1 MMDQYRRAGTEEQER
16 RSAVTEVIATVGDA
30 SYDFGGSPSG
40 GYMTTRTHCRFL
52 DVQVFL
58 NLLLIVFLI
67 AGTNGAVAET
77 STHAGHVN
85 GTAKPV
91 DVVRD
96 PTDVPPA
103 VGDRKPTVVHVTLAA
118 EEVVGTL
125 DPSAGTTYRYWTF
138 NGKVPGPMIR
148 VRQGDTV
155 EVTLRNDASSHMAHS
170 VDFHAALG
178 PGGGAAFTQ
187 TIPGQSKTFT
197 FQATTAGLFVY
208 HCGTPMIAEH
218 IANGMYGLILVEPE
232 GGLPPAD
239 REYYVMQGEI
249 YTTAAKGKTGMQ
261 QFSDA
266 KLMDESPEYFVFNGA
281 VDALTKTHPMQA
293 KVGETVRVFFG
304 DAGPNDTSS
313 LHVVGEIFTRD
324 YLLGSL
330 TSPPLTSIQTAS
342 VPPGAAA
349 ILEFKASIPG
359 QFPMMDHAM
368 ARMAKGLMATFQI
381 SGAENA
387 TLMHPGPEVDSIA
400 LGSPR
405 VSGMTQADAMSS
417 LREAESTPTGAGTA
431 MAETVA
437 VDSGS
442 EMPMP
447 DMMEHAAKPGHAH
460 GANHAHGLA
469 AAEAEPSLTELNG
482 CLTLA
487 NDGKAMLQLLQSSRI
502 YRVEARPLLFSQN
515 ANRLVHVTG
524 YFGSVVEVEDPHV
537 RSFVVRTVDELA
549 PNCSVKLSAAAIRK
563 ILAKLTEPVAQ
574 GTVGMTDMG
583 FVPAAITV
591 NAGDK
596 VVWKNSSPVIHNV
609 VDDASKALSVV
620 DVQLPSGVRPFDSG
634 LLQPGQS
641 FSRVFREPGVY
652 RYVCTLHEG
661 SGMKGV
667 VVVRPSPLL
676 AARR

>member
-1 MMDQYRRAGTEEQER
+1 MNIRIHRRISSLKTMVSLLALLFATTAILTAQETTHTGHQ
-16 RSAVTEVIATVGDA
+16 AKVQPKTVD
-30 SYDFGGSPSG
+30 
-40 GYMTTRTHCRFL
+40 
-52 DVQVFL
+52 
-58 NLLLIVFLI
+58 I
-67 AGTNGAVAET
+67 
-77 STHAGHVN
+77 
-85 GTAKPV
+85 
-91 DVVRD
+91 VRD
-96 PTDVPPA
+96 PADVPPA
-103 VGDRKPTVVHVTLAA
+103 VGDRKPGVVQVTLAS

-155 EVTLRNDASSHMAHS
+155 EVTFHNDASSHMAHS

-187 TIPGQSKTFT
+187 AVPAQSKTFT
-197 FQATTAGLFVY
+197 FQATTPGLFVY

-232 GGLPPAD
+232 GGLATVD

-249 YTTAAKGKTGMQ
+249 YTAAVKGKAGMQ

-266 KLMDESPEYFVFNGA
+266 KLMEESPEYFVFNGA

-368 ARMAKGLMATFQI
+368 ARMAKGLMATFEI

-387 TLMHPGPEVDSIA
+387 TLMHPAPA
-400 LGSPR
+400 LDATASGRSR
-405 VSGMTQADAMSS
+405 LSGMTQADTAAS
-417 LREAESTPTGAGTA
+417 LTEPQTNSRAAPDGNPIVATTDARATG
-431 MAETVA
+431 M
-437 VDSGS
+437 DMHS
-442 EMPMP
+442 EMA
-447 DMMEHAAKPGHAH
+447 HVSKPAH
-460 GANHAHGLA
+460 LTRASHTPELA
-469 AAEAEPSLTELNG
+469 AMQAAVSSKELNG
-482 CLTLA
+482 CLTLS
-487 NDGKAMLQLLQSSRI
+487 NNGKAMLRLLQSSKI
-502 YRVEARPLLFSQN
+502 YRVEARPLLFSQS

-524 YFGSVVEVEDPHV
+524 YFGSVVEVEDP
-537 RSFVVRTVDELA
+537 RFPSFVVDTLDPLA
-549 PNCSVKLSAAAIRK
+549 PNCSVKLSAAAIHK
-563 ILAKLTEPVAQ
+563 ILAKLTAPVAQ

-620 DVQLPSGVRPFDSG
+620 DVKLPSGARPFDSG

-641 FSRVFREPGVY
+641 YARVFTEPGIY

-667 VVVRPSPLL
+667 VIVRPSSLL
-676 AARR
+676 AAKR

>member
-1 MMDQYRRAGTEEQER
+1 MEAQ
-16 RSAVTEVIATVGDA
+16 VGKVG
-30 SYDFGGSPSG
+30 F
-40 GYMTTRTHCRFL
+40 MTTRTHYWFL
-52 DVQVFL
+52 YAQIFL
-58 NLLLIVFLI
+58 NLLLIVGLVG
-67 AGTNGAVAET
+67 GTDGAVAET
-77 STHAGHVN
+77 SMYAGHL
-85 GTAKPV
+85 GSITKPV

-96 PTDVPPA
+96 PADVPPS
-103 VGDRKPTVVHVTLAA
+103 VGNRKPAVVQVTLTA

-155 EVTLRNDASSHMAHS
+155 EVTLRNGASSHMAHS

-178 PGGGAAFTQ
+178 PGGGAALTQ
-187 TIPGQSKTFT
+187 AVPGQSKTFT
-197 FQATTAGLFVY
+197 FQATTPGLFVY

-232 GGLPPAD
+232 GGLAAAD
-239 REYYVMQGEI
+239 HEYYVMQGEI
-249 YTTAAKGKTGMQ
+249 YTTAAKGKAGLQ

-266 KLMDESPEYFVFNGA
+266 RLMEESPEYFVFNGA
-281 VDALTKTHPMQA
+281 VDALTKAHPMQA

-330 TSPPLTSIQTAS
+330 TSPPLTSVQTAS

-349 ILEFKASIPG
+349 ILEFKASVPG
-359 QFPMMDHAM
+359 LFAMMDHAM
-368 ARMAKGLMATFQI
+368 ARMAKGLMATFEI

-387 TLMHPGPEVDSIA
+387 TLMHAGPAPHSTA
-400 LGSPR
+400 SGLPR
-405 VSGMTQADAMSS
+405 LSGMTQADTAASLMEAQTSS
-417 LREAESTPTGAGTA
+417 AAATDRNPIVATPDERTSDTDVHSA
-431 MAETVA
+431 MAHVGKPAQLTRAGHTPELA
-437 VDSGS
+437 
-442 EMPMP
+442 PM
-447 DMMEHAAKPGHAH
+447 K
-460 GANHAHGLA
+460 
-469 AAEAEPSLTELNG
+469 AEASPKELNG
-482 CLTLA
+482 CLTLS
-487 NDGKAMLQLLQSSRI
+487 NDGKAMLRLLQSPKV
-502 YRVEARPLLFSQN
+502 YRMEARPLLFSQN

-524 YFGSVVEVEDPHV
+524 YFGSVVEVEDP
-537 RSFVVRTVDELA
+537 RLPSFVVRTLDELA

-563 ILAKLTEPVAQ
+563 TLAKLTAPVAQ

-583 FVPAAITV
+583 FVPPAITV
-591 NAGDK
+591 NVGDK
-596 VVWKNSSPVIHNV
+596 VIWKNSSQVIHNV
-609 VDDASKALSVV
+609 VDDASKALSRI
-620 DVQLPSGVRPFDSG
+620 DVKLPSGAHPFDSG

-641 FSRVFREPGVY
+641 FSRVFTEPGIY

>member
-1 MMDQYRRAGTEEQER
+1 MKAIVIVLLFLFMMTGAEPLPAQSAANRTGTK
-16 RSAVTEVIATVGDA
+16 IAANTVD
-30 SYDFGGSPSG
+30 
-40 GYMTTRTHCRFL
+40 
-52 DVQVFL
+52 
-58 NLLLIVFLI
+58 II
-67 AGTNGAVAET
+67 
-77 STHAGHVN
+77 
-85 GTAKPV
+85 
-91 DVVRD
+91 RD
-96 PTDVPPA
+96 PTDVPPSVGNREPA
-103 VGDRKPTVVHVTLAA
+103 VVQVTLAA
-118 EEVVGTL
+118 QEVVGTL

-155 EVTLRNDASSHMAHS
+155 EVTLHNDANSHMAHS
-170 VDFHAALG
+170 IDFHAALG

-187 TIPGQSKTFT
+187 AVPGQSKTFT
-197 FQATTAGLFVY
+197 FQATTPGLFVY

-232 GGLPPAD
+232 GGLAAVD
-239 REYYVMQGEI
+239 HEYYVMQGEI

-266 KLMDESPEYFVFNGA
+266 KLMEESPEYFVFNGA

-313 LHVVGEIFTRD
+313 LHVVGEIFTCD

-349 ILEFKASIPG
+349 VLEFKASIPG

-368 ARMAKGLMATFQI
+368 ARMAKGLMATFEI

-387 TLMHPGPEVDSIA
+387 TLMHPGSAPDSLA

-405 VSGMTQADAMSS
+405 ISGMTQADTVSS
-417 LREAESTPTGAGTA
+417 LRAVESAPTAATA
-431 MAETVA
+431 ATAETVPP
-437 VDSGS
+437 DSSS
-442 EMPMP
+442 EMPMH
-447 DMMEHAAKPGHAH
+447 DMMAHTAKPGHAH
-460 GANHAHGLA
+460 GASHTRGLA
-469 AAEAEPSLTELNG
+469 VTEAEPSLTELNG

-487 NDGKAMLQLLQSSRI
+487 NDGKAMLQLLQSSKV
-502 YRVEARPLLFSQN
+502 YRMEGRPLLFSQN

-524 YFGSVVEVEDPHV
+524 YFGSVVEVEDPRV
-537 RSFVVRTVDELA
+537 RSFVVRTLDALA
-549 PNCSVKLSAAAIRK
+549 PNCSVKLSPVAIRK
-563 ILAKLTEPVAQ
+563 ALAKLTAPVAQ

-620 DVQLPSGVRPFDSG
+620 DVKLPSGVRPFDSG
-634 LLQPGQS
+634 MLQPGQS
-641 FSRVFREPGVY
+641 YSRVFTEPGVY

>member
-1 MMDQYRRAGTEEQER
+1 MKMSLHYRISVVKA
-16 RSAVTEVIATVGDA
+16 
-30 SYDFGGSPSG
+30 
-40 GYMTTRTHCRFL
+40 
-52 DVQVFL
+52 
-58 NLLLIVFLI
+58 IVSMLFLI
-67 AGTNGAVAET
+67 PATATLKAQEH
-77 STHAGHVN
+77 SGHQAQVQ
-85 GTAKPV
+85 TKIV
-91 DVVRD
+91 DIVRD
-96 PTDVPPA
+96 PADVPPS
-103 VGDRKPTVVHVTLAA
+103 VGNRQSAVVHVSLTA

-125 DPSAGTTYRYWTF
+125 DPSAGTIYRYWTF

-148 VRQGDTV
+148 VRQGDIV
-155 EVTLRNDASSHMAHS
+155 EVTLRNDPGSHMAHS

-187 TIPGQSKTFT
+187 AVPGQSKTFT
-197 FQATTAGLFVY
+197 FQATTPGLFVY

-232 GGLPPAD
+232 GGLATVD
-239 REYYVMQGEI
+239 HEYYVMQGEI
-249 YTTAAKGKTGMQ
+249 YTAAAKGKTGMQ

-266 KLMDESPEYFVFNGA
+266 KLMEESPEYFVFNGA
-281 VDALTKTHPMQA
+281 VDALTKAHPMQA

-330 TSPPLTSIQTAS
+330 TSTPLTNIQTAS

-349 ILEFKASIPG
+349 ILEFKASVPG
-359 QFPMMDHAM
+359 RFAMMDHAM
-368 ARMAKGLMATFQI
+368 ARMAKGLMATFEI
-381 SGAENA
+381 TGAENA
-387 TLMHPGPEVDSIA
+387 SLMHAGPALDSDS
-400 LGSPR
+400 LR
-405 VSGMTQADAMSS
+405 LSGMTQADTSAS
-417 LREAESTPTGAGTA
+417 LVEAESDSTAAADSNAIDATTNEPASDVDMHDAMVHVGKPAQLTRASHTPEPAPVRG
-431 MAETVA
+431 
-437 VDSGS
+437 
-442 EMPMP
+442 
-447 DMMEHAAKPGHAH
+447 EHASK
-460 GANHAHGLA
+460 
-469 AAEAEPSLTELNG
+469 ELNG
-482 CLTLA
+482 CLTLS
-487 NDGKAMLQLLQSSRI
+487 NDGKAMVHLLQSSKV

-524 YFGSVVEVEDPHV
+524 YFGSVVEVEDTHV
-537 RSFVVRTVDELA
+537 PSFVVDTLDELA
-549 PNCSVKLSAAAIRK
+549 PNCSVKLSAAEIRK
-563 ILAKLTEPVAQ
+563 TLAKLTAPVAQ

-620 DVQLPSGVRPFDSG
+620 DVKLPSGARPFDSG
-634 LLQPGQS
+634 MLQPGQS
-641 FSRVFREPGVY
+641 YSRVFTEPGVY

-667 VVVRPSPLL
+667 VIVRPSPLL
-676 AARR
+676 AAKR

>member
-1 MMDQYRRAGTEEQER
+1 MKIGLHYRISLMKVIVWMLVLLFPISVALGAQEIT
-16 RSAVTEVIATVGDA
+16 RSGL
-30 SYDFGGSPSG
+30 PSK
-40 GYMTTRTHCRFL
+40 TQT
-52 DVQVFL
+52 
-58 NLLLIVFLI
+58 NIVDI
-67 AGTNGAVAET
+67 
-77 STHAGHVN
+77 
-85 GTAKPV
+85 
-91 DVVRD
+91 VRN
-96 PTDVPPA
+96 PADVPPT
-103 VGDRKPTVVHVTLAA
+103 VGNREPSVVHVTLTA

-148 VRQGDTV
+148 VRKGDTV
-155 EVTLRNDASSHMAHS
+155 EVTLRNAAGSHMAHS

-187 TIPGQSKTFT
+187 TVPGQSKTFT
-197 FQATTAGLFVY
+197 FQATTPGLFVY

-232 GGLPPAD
+232 GGLSVVD
-239 REYYVMQGEI
+239 HEYYVMQGEI
-249 YTTAAKGKTGMQ
+249 YTAAAKGKAGLQ

-266 KLMDESPEYFVFNGA
+266 NLIDENPEYFVFNGA

-304 DAGPNDTSS
+304 DAGPNATSS

-330 TSPPLTSIQTAS
+330 TSPPLTSVQTAS

-349 ILEFKASIPG
+349 ILEFKASVPG
-359 QFPMMDHAM
+359 QFAMMDHAM
-368 ARMAKGLMATFQI
+368 ARMMKGLMATFEI
-381 SGAENA
+381 TGAENA
-387 TLMHPGPEVDSIA
+387 ALMHAGPTPDSSSA
-400 LGSPR
+400 RL
-405 VSGMTQADAMSS
+405 SGMTEADTAASLVEPQGDSTKASDTHAIDASMNERTSDMDMQSAIASTDKPLHSSHASHALEISPTKADAS
-417 LREAESTPTGAGTA
+417 P
-431 MAETVA
+431 
-437 VDSGS
+437 
-442 EMPMP
+442 
-447 DMMEHAAKPGHAH
+447 K
-460 GANHAHGLA
+460 
-469 AAEAEPSLTELNG
+469 ELNG
-482 CLTLA
+482 CLTLS
-487 NDGKAMLQLLQSSRI
+487 NDGKAMLRLLQSSKV

-515 ANRLVHVTG
+515 ANHLVHVTG

-537 RSFVVRTVDELA
+537 PSFVVDTLEPLA
-549 PNCSVKLSAAAIRK
+549 PNCSVQLSAAAIRK
-563 ILAKLTEPVAQ
+563 TLAKLTAPVAQ

-591 NAGDK
+591 NVGTK
-596 VVWKNSSPVIHNV
+596 VVWKNSSQVIHNV

-620 DVQLPSGVRPFDSG
+620 DVKLPSGARPFDSG

-641 FSRVFREPGVY
+641 YSRVFTEPGIY

-667 VVVRPSPLL
+667 VFVRPSPLL